1 MTLDDLPEQL
11 RAATDQAGRWRVLK
25 SFLADRASQP
35 KPPIKMPTPGKRR
48 ASLTELRPHHLA
60 TVEHIA
66 SRRHYDRASQ
76 HEFTLQNWNRIF
88 GGGLRPKQKEVP
100 SDEWRKSMM
109 VSSML
114 DLVEMRR
121 AADPR
126 RTEF

>member
-66 SRRHYDRASQ
+66 SRRHYITSPPSNISRVGVTTIGLHS
-76 HEFTLQNWNRIF
+76 TSSRSRI
-88 GGGLRPKQKEVP
+88 GIE
-100 SDEWRKSMM
+100 S
-109 VSSML
+109 
-114 DLVEMRR
+114 LV
-121 AADPR
+121 AG
-126 RTEF
+126 